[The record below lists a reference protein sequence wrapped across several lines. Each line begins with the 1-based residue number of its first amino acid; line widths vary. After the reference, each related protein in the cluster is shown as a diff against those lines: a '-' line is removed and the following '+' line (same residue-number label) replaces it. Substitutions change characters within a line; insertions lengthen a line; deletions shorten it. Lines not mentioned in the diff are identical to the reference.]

1 MNIKIKI
8 VLSSFII
15 YLCTSAANSA
25 DYKSADFLL
34 NKIPKLQVRIGDNA
48 TGGCWTSM
56 SAAQSNLRDKL
67 ELLGVAI
74 VETSPYRALVEVK
87 SSRLNDRVVFRRR
100 IPGGCFGSAR
110 IMIYKKEEPIDEN
123 TPIDILLM
131 MDTTFK
137 GYENANNLVFSMI
150 DELIASLKSKGN

>member
-1 MNIKIKI
+1 MNINMNI
-8 VLSSFII
+8 VI
-15 YLCTSAANSA
+15 SAFVISWYANTANPA
-25 DYKSADFLL
+25 DYKSADFSL
-34 NKIPKLQVRIGDNA
+34 NNIPKLQVRIGDNA

-56 SAAQSNLRDKL
+56 SAAQTNLRDKL

-74 VETSPYRALVEVK
+74 AETSPYRALVEVR
-87 SSRLNDRVVFRRR
+87 SSRLNDRIVFRRR

-123 TPIDILLM
+123 TPIDVLLI

-137 GYENANNLVFSMI
+137 GYDNANNLVFSMI